1 MEDSS
6 YPPNYPNT
14 ESNKNN
20 VFPFVNPEQH
30 KENVKDKII
39 SLRKG
44 RQPPNSEYKTTNSNN
59 LQVIGSSSKGG
70 RRRKTKRRK
79 TIRKKTKRRRYRK

>member
-20 VFPFVNPEQH
+20 VFPFVNPEGH

-44 RQPPNSEYKTTNSNN
+44 RQPPDSGYNNIKSNIV
-59 LQVIGSSSKGG
+59 QVTGSSSKGG
-70 RRRKTKRRK
+70 RRKTKRRK
-79 TIRKKTKRRRYRK
+79 TRRKKTKRRRYRK